1 MRTADSLSKL
11 LLVAGLGIVVSACGS
26 SSGRGGG
33 SGGNTSPPAGAGGS
47 SVTGSGGI
55 ASGSGGISTT
65 TPVGSGGALA
75 SGGASGVG
83 GAKGSGGAPGT
94 GGSSSGSGGTNRG
107 TGGATGAAS
116 GSGGSSS
123 GSGGSNRG
131 TGGATGAQSGDA
143 GVGTGGRGGRGG
155 SAGTGGA
162 GTGGA
167 GAGGSTVDG
176 GGTAPGGDCVIGTW
190 PTADPS
196 TAGPFAIVTENP
208 VGPQAG
214 AAPDGGTAPQF
225 TMFRPKDMAQG
236 GLCHPVVT
244 WGNGT
249 NVTPAIYKVLLNNL
263 ASHGFVVIG
272 SNSTNVAQGNPA
284 PMLVG
289 VTWVLQQNDDPS
301 SVLYHRIDTTHIG
314 ATGHS
319 QGAMATTQVSGDS
332 HITTS
337 VPIEGASAQKN
348 LHGPAMFFCGGQDTL
363 VGCNGAQS
371 ALAAVTTL
379 PAMYAEFLA
388 ADHGSWMTFSGS
400 KPSPVETAVTAWM
413 RVHLMGDPDL
423 RSWFYGASCKLCTD
437 SAWKIDRKNMDQ

>member
-1 MRTADSLSKL
+1 MRTRDSLSRL
-11 LLVAGLGIVVSACGS
+11 PLVAILGVFVCACGS
-26 SSGRGGG
+26 TSGGGGG
-33 SGGNTSPPAGAGGS
+33 SGGSTSPPAGSGGS
-47 SVTGSGGI
+47 SVAGSGGV
-55 ASGSGGISTT
+55 ASGSGGASTT
-65 TPVGSGGALA
+65 TPMGSGGAT
-75 SGGASGVG
+75 
-83 GAKGSGGAPGT
+83 GSGGAPSGGGGKGT
-94 GGSSSGSGGTNRG
+94 GGVLGNGGSTSGSGGATSG
-107 TGGATGAAS
+107 TGG
-116 GSGGSSS
+116 
-123 GSGGSNRG
+123 
-131 TGGATGAQSGDA
+131 
-143 GVGTGGRGGRGG
+143 GGRGDASVGAGGRGRG
-155 SAGTGGA
+155 DASAGTGGVGA
-162 GTGGA
+162 GGV
-167 GAGGSTVDG
+167 GAGGSTADSG
-176 GGTAPGGDCVIGTW
+176 GPAPGGDCVVGTW

-236 GLCHPVVT
+236 GLCHPVIT

-289 VTWVLQQNDDPS
+289 VTWVLEQNETAS

-319 QGAMATTQVSGDS
+319 QGAMATTQVSGDA

-348 LHGPAMFFCGGQDTL
+348 LHGPAMFFCGGADTL
-363 VGCNGAQS
+363 VGCSGAKS
-371 ALAAVTTL
+371 ALAGVTTL
-379 PAMYAEFLA
+379 PAMYAEYLA
-388 ADHGSWMTFSGS
+388 ADHGSWMTLSGS

-413 RVHLMGDPDL
+413 RVHLMGDPEL

-437 SAWKIDRKNMDQ
+437 SGWNIDRKNMDQ